1 MKTSEDKTTS
11 TTTLTQH
18 SAWLKGERN
27 SLEVISD
34 AGDREIN
41 KGERR
46 GAVHQPDKPVEDPDV
61 AKATQD
67 QGQTAT
73 TSTSIQSTSHHH
85 PADMEMTTDP
95 MRPSED
101 PADMTDYQ
109 VLAVEQMS
117 VDAKEGGNDCCIYLA
132 VEQVYYT

>member
-1 MKTSEDKTTS
+1 MLSIDDEVSRVKTSKDKTTS

-18 SAWLKGERN
+18 SAWLEGERN
-27 SLEVISD
+27 SLEVISN
-34 AGDREIN
+34 AGDREID

-101 PADMTDYQ
+101 PADMTDDDERHPDEPTQ
-109 VLAVEQMS
+109 PP
-117 VDAKEGGNDCCIYLA
+117 DKPEGE
-132 VEQVYYT
+132 VVS

>member
-1 MKTSEDKTTS
+1 M
-11 TTTLTQH
+11 
-18 SAWLKGERN
+18 
-27 SLEVISD
+27 ISD
-34 AGDREIN
+34 AGDRKID

-95 MRPSED
+95 TRPSED
-101 PADMTDYQ
+101 PADMTDDDECHPDKPTQ
-109 VLAVEQMS
+109 PP
-117 VDAKEGGNDCCIYLA
+117 DKPEGK
-132 VEQVYYT
+132 VVS